1 MYRKGHSKWTQ
12 FLLALPPL
20 LTAMASMPLLLVW
33 IMGASAFA
41 GTPDEGIFGLGFYG
55 LILYPAG
62 YLALATLQVL
72 SAWLKWPLVNLFH
85 SLIWLCLAAF
95 VGTITYVLMVLDPFW
110 A

>member
-1 MYRKGHSKWTQ
+1 
-12 FLLALPPL
+12 
-20 LTAMASMPLLLVW
+20 MAAMPLLLIW

-41 GTPDEGIFGLGFYG
+41 GTADEAIFGLGLSA
-55 LILYPAG
+55 LILYPSA
-62 YLALATLQVL
+62 YAALITLQVL

-95 VGTITYVLMVLDPFW
+95 MGTMSYVLMVLDPFR